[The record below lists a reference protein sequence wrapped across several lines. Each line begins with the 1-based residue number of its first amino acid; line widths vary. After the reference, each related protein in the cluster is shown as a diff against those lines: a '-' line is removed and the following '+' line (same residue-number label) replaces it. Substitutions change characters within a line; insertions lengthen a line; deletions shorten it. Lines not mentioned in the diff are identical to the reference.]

1 MLLLI
6 LKSQIAG
13 YMRRNGSYVAPH
25 ADKRTKRIPD
35 DKQLL
40 LFPKPEKKPIP
51 PNPFKGLDP
60 VKSTGDLFEDVH
72 YDWEHGHG
80 HVRPR
85 ADGARAKCGGP
96 GACTR
101 CNREAVLNAAEKLRA
116 RPAS

>member
-1 MLLLI
+1 MLLLF

-13 YMRRNGSYVAPH
+13 YMRRNGTYVAPH
-25 ADKRTKRIPD
+25 ADRRSRRIPD

-60 VKSTGDLFEDVH
+60 VKSTGDLFEHVD
-72 YDWEHGHG
+72 YDWEQGHG

-85 ADGARAKCGGP
+85 ADGVRMRCGGS
-96 GACTR
+96 GVCST
-101 CNREAVLNAAEKLRA
+101 CNRERVLDAAERLRA
-116 RPAS
+116 RTA